1 VSKSGAFQRVA
12 CVVLSKGQR
21 LLFILHAVSFC
32 AKTGSYT
39 ARGTVL
45 CIARQHR
52 KGHPPT
58 RLLARLLARQ
68 LKLNVIK
75 LSAKRL

>member
-1 VSKSGAFQRVA
+1 MKRFIETKFFLALQDASQTGADIDARV
-12 CVVLSKGQR
+12 LGN
-21 LLFILHAVSFC
+21 
-32 AKTGSYT
+32 SYT

-52 KGHPPT
+52 KGRPPT
-58 RLLARLLARQ
+58 RLLARQ
-68 LKLNVIK
+68 LKFNVIK